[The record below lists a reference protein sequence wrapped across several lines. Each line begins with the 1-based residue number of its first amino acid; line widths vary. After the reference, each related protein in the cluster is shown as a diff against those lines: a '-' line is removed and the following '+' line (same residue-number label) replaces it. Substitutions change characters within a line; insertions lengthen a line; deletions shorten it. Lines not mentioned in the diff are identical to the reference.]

1 MAFEHNPR
9 STARIA
15 GHPIHP
21 MLVPFPIAFFVGAL
35 VTDLIHRSSGDP
47 FWARGSVVLLIAGL
61 IMAALAAVA
70 GLADVLGDRLVRQVG
85 IVWWHMTGNVIAVL
99 LELWNLVLRL
109 SRGAENAGSLGLTLS
124 AVVVLI
130 LLVTGWLG
138 WEMVYRRHVGISDE
152 PPHSLGHH
160 PPGHPAE

>member
-47 FWARGSVVLLIAGL
+47 FWARGSEVLLIGGL

-70 GLADVLGDRLVRQVG
+70 GLADVLGDRLVRQ
-85 IVWWHMTGNVIAVL
+85 IHLVWWHMAGNVIAVL
-99 LELWNLVLRL
+99 LELWNLILRL
-109 SRGAENAGSLGLTLS
+109 SRGAENAGDLGLTLS
-124 AVVVLI
+124 VVVVLI

-152 PPHSLGHH
+152 ASHGLGHH
-160 PPGHPAE
+160 PPSHPAE